1 MSATQ
6 PERLSVWRAPETG
19 HWELRRGVGVAR
31 PVPRHWHEE
40 LQLCLVESGA
50 SELLYKGTAHQTPP
64 GSVFIMNPGEVHA
77 NRALETTGCSYRT
90 VYLNPEFVA
99 QIAAEMTDRSQSGI
113 PFFRSTVISDPDV
126 SATYL
131 AVCRSL
137 ESPASGLELAVQ
149 LRELICKLVTRYCEF
164 RSALKPVGHE
174 SRAIQQARDYLTDNY
189 ARNVTLEELAKV
201 TQLSAFHLNRAF
213 CREVGLPPHAF
224 QIQLRILRARSL
236 LLQGATISDSAAET
250 GFADQS
256 HLTRHFKRLAVVTP
270 GQYQDGS
277 KNVQDRL
284 C

>member
-1 MSATQ
+1 MTIK
-6 PERLSVWRAPETG
+6 PERLSIWRAPETG
-19 HWELRRGVGVAR
+19 NWELRRGVGVAR

-40 LQLCLVESGA
+40 LQLCLVEAGA
-50 SELLYKGTAHQTPP
+50 SELLYKGTSHQTPP

-77 NRALETTGCSYRT
+77 NRALEATGCSYRT
-90 VYLNPEFVA
+90 VYLNPEVVG
-99 QIAAEMTDRSQSGI
+99 QITAEINDRSSNDT
-113 PFFRSTVISDPDV
+113 PFFRSTVISDPDI

-131 AVCRSL
+131 GLCRSL
-137 ESPASGLELAVQ
+137 ESNNRELELAAQ
-149 LRELICKLVTRYCEF
+149 LRELISKLVTRHCEF

-174 SRAIQQARDYLTDNY
+174 SRAIQRARDYLTDNY
-189 ARNVTLEELAKV
+189 ARNVTLEELAQV

-224 QIQLRILRARSL
+224 QIQVRILRARSL
-236 LLQGATISDSAAET
+236 LRQGATISGSAVET

-277 KNVQDRL
+277 KNVQDGM
-284 C
+284 